1 MDNLNDDLK
10 SGQLKPVYLLYGEE
24 EYLKEQYRDRLKA
37 AVIPADDT
45 VNFACF
51 EGKDTEPGAIIDL
64 AETMP
69 FFADR
74 RLILV
79 EDSGFFKTAAP
90 ELADYIRHMPD
101 TACLVFVES
110 EVDKRGK
117 LYKAVNET
125 GRVVECARQDEK
137 TLLYWIAG
145 QVQKEHKKIREST
158 ARYLLE
164 KVGTD
169 MENLAQE
176 LQKLFAYALD
186 ETEITVADIDA
197 VCTGQVTNKIFDMVE
212 AVAKKQQNKAL
223 AYYEDLLALKE
234 PPMRI
239 LFLLTRQYRQLLQ
252 VKEMMKEGYDR
263 TQIAKSVGV
272 PSFAAGK
279 YMDQCRQYSN
289 RQIREILEDAAELE
303 EAVKTGRL
311 GDRMSVELFIV
322 KYSTTAA

>member
-1 MDNLNDDLK
+1 MGSLSEDLK
-10 SGQLKPVYLLYGEE
+10 NGKTESVYLLCGEE
-24 EYLKEQYRDRLKA
+24 DYLKEQYRDRIRA
-37 AVIPADDT
+37 AVLPADDT

-51 EGKDTEPGAIIDL
+51 KGEDADPSEIIDL

-79 EDSGFFKTAAP
+79 EDSGFFKTAEP
-90 ELADYIRHMPD
+90 ELADYIKNIPD

-110 EVDKRGK
+110 DVDKRGK
-117 LYKAVNET
+117 LYKAVKEK
-125 GRVVECARQDEK
+125 GRVVECKPQDEQ
-137 TLLYWIAG
+137 TLLYWIAA
-145 QVQKEHKKIREST
+145 QVKKEHKKIREST

-169 MENLAQE
+169 MENLSRE

-186 ETEITVADIDA
+186 ETEITTADIDA
-197 VCTGQVTNKIFDMVE
+197 ICTTQLTNKIFDMVE
-212 AVAKKQQNKAL
+212 AVARKQQKQAL

-252 VKEMMKEGYDR
+252 VKDLMKRGYDR
-263 TQIAKSVGV
+263 AQIAKIVGL

-279 YMDQCRQYSN
+279 YMDQCRQYSEEQL
-289 RQIREILEDAAELE
+289 RSILEDAAELE
-303 EAVKTGRL
+303 ESVKTGRME
-311 GDRMSVELFIV
+311 DRMSVELFII
-322 KYSTTAA
+322 KYSTAAA

>member
-1 MDNLNDDLK
+1 MGNLSEDLK
-10 SGQLKPVYLLYGEE
+10 NGKTESVYLLCGEE
-24 EYLKEQYRDRLKA
+24 DYLKEQYRDRIRA
-37 AVIPADDT
+37 AVLPADDT

-51 EGKDTEPGAIIDL
+51 KGEDADPSEIIDL

-69 FFADR
+69 FFADC

-79 EDSGFFKTAAP
+79 EDSGFFKTAEP
-90 ELADYIRHMPD
+90 ELADYIKNIPD

-110 EVDKRGK
+110 DVDKRGK
-117 LYKAVNET
+117 LYKAVKEK
-125 GRVVECARQDEK
+125 GRVVECKPQDEQ
-137 TLLYWIAG
+137 TLLYWIAA
-145 QVQKEHKKIREST
+145 QVKKEHKKIREST

-169 MENLAQE
+169 MENLSRE

-186 ETEITVADIDA
+186 ETEITTADIDA
-197 VCTGQVTNKIFDMVE
+197 ICTTQLTNKIFDMVE
-212 AVAKKQQNKAL
+212 AVARKQQKQAL

-252 VKEMMKEGYDR
+252 VKDLMKRGYDR
-263 TQIAKSVGV
+263 AQIAKNVGL

-279 YMDQCRQYSN
+279 YMDQCRQYSEEQL
-289 RQIREILEDAAELE
+289 RSILEDAAELE
-303 EAVKTGRL
+303 ELVKTGRME
-311 GDRMSVELFIV
+311 DRMSVELFII
-322 KYSTTAA
+322 KYSTAAA